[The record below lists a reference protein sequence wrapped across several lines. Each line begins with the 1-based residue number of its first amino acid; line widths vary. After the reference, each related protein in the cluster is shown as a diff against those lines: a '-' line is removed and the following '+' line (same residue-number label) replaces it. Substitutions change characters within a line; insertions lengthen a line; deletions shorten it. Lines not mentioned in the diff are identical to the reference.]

1 VLPTS
6 IHLDPWRV
14 NSPESHGILPA
25 VRREAGRGPPR
36 AGFVTREQFDTI
48 RKRLP
53 DELRAAM
60 TVAYTFGWNKR
71 EVLDLKK
78 RLYNSQDGPSGSSPP
93 RKTKKRWVSFGL
105 RGWAS

>member
-14 NSPESHGILPA
+14 NSPESHGLLPA
-25 VRREAGRGPPR
+25 VRRGAGRGPPR
-36 AGFVTREQFDTI
+36 LGFVTRAQFDTI

-60 TVAYTFGWNKR
+60 TVTYTFGWRKR

-78 RLYNSQDGPSGSSPP
+78 HLYNSQDGTLRLEPAPEDKEEVGGSCD
-93 RKTKKRWVSFGL
+93 
-105 RGWAS
+105 A